1 MTHCLK
7 KINQRY
13 SDRYEYVHVEKIGYI
28 LLVGLTLSILS
39 GNVAAGGTQQST
51 YVEVNNEAKCT
62 DFLALLRK
70 KPNHLE
76 FIECKKIT
84 KAGAS
89 ALESKYRVK
98 GVYAKTV
105 EAYFV
110 KTARMPSL
118 RRTCCGWDALPEDTK
133 NKQLSGIYS
142 HDKNVYEVSMD
153 SGETL
158 VSRRTLWNK
167 ITYFNVSVVR
177 YLDLP

>member
-1 MTHCLK
+1 MK
-7 KINQRY
+7 KYLSFHWVR
-13 SDRYEYVHVEKIGYI
+13 KIGYI
-28 LLVGLTLSILS
+28 LLVGLTHIILS
-39 GNVAAGGTQQST
+39 GNVAAGGDQQST
-51 YVEVNNEAKCT
+51 NAEVNNEAKCT
-62 DFLALLRK
+62 DFLALLGK

-84 KAGAS
+84 KAGTS

-98 GVYAKTV
+98 GIYAKTV
-105 EAYFV
+105 ESYFV
-110 KTARMPSL
+110 KTAHMPSL
-118 RRTCCGWDALPEDTK
+118 RRTCCGWDSIPEDLR
-133 NKQLSGIYS
+133 NKQLSGIYR
-142 HDKNVYEVSMD
+142 HDKNVYQISMD